1 MPVEAPDFAIVTGQ
15 QVPGNIKPL
24 VLSRVM
30 QEAAQVPVTLEWI
43 QGLLR
48 QEVGGSLPQALIE
61 QLGFD
66 QLGWK
71 IVHFRDSLPFLFLGT
86 PGTQQEPIPLAEAT
100 GTIYV
105 DRFVSGSNMDNKVT
119 VRDLG
124 IAGIGRASDG
134 STRVLAL
141 QYSPYFKLAYHVDVS
156 VSQAELPPP
165 TDPLA
170 FWARHNYDYVA
181 RPIPSTA
188 ETVYHIGG
196 IVTER
201 MVLAT
206 AGAGQS
212 DHRRVFSSYDAEC
225 KGNQVLPLDNGYLS
239 KDLGFTV
246 VSATN
251 LHRISYQSPAEPIS
265 WQVAFPKGLE

>member
-48 QEVGGSLPQALIE
+48 HEVGGSLPQALIK
-61 QLGFD
+61 QLGFN

-71 IVHFRDSLPFLFLGT
+71 MVHFRNSLPFLFLGT
-86 PGTQQEPIPLAEAT
+86 PGTLQEPIPLAEAT

-105 DRFVSGSNMDNKVT
+105 DRFVSGNMDNKV
-119 VRDLG
+119 VVMDLG
-124 IAGIGRASDG
+124 IAGIGQASDG
-134 STRVLAL
+134 STRVLAV
-141 QYSPYFKLAYHVDVS
+141 QYSPHFKLASHVDVS
-156 VSQAELPPP
+156 VSQEELPPLL
-165 TDPLA
+165 TDPLS
-170 FWARHNYDYVA
+170 FLARYYYDYVA
-181 RPIPSTA
+181 RPIPSTG

-212 DHRRVFSSYDAEC
+212 DHRRVFISSNAERR
-225 KGNQVLPLDNGYLS
+225 GNQVLPLDFGQLS
-239 KDLGFTV
+239 GDLGFTV
-246 VSATN
+246 ESDIN
-251 LHRISYQSPAEPIS
+251 LHLISYQSPAKPIR
-265 WQVAFPKGLE
+265 WQVAVPKRLE